1 MRNIKNISNLIIK
14 LNLLREETQTTGQL
28 TAAAA
33 GTATDIA
40 SAKLLTDRQ
49 LAGTENQYKNIN
61 TLTEKVNNLQKGDYT
76 KEILQKSI
84 SDFTQELE
92 LRSSSINV
100 STAAVSDSEQQVSTV
115 AGQQKLNI
123 YSYLNILSEK
133 VSMLNR
139 LNMVKNKIKYSKYI
153 QLVFRCSRS

>member
-76 KEILQKSI
+76 KE
-84 SDFTQELE
+84 
-92 LRSSSINV
+92 
-100 STAAVSDSEQQVSTV
+100 
-115 AGQQKLNI
+115 
-123 YSYLNILSEK
+123 
-133 VSMLNR
+133 
-139 LNMVKNKIKYSKYI
+139 KIGRAH
-153 QLVFRCSRS
+153 V